1 MNKILA
7 LIIVGAAF
15 NLALIGYLEWRVM
28 PVVDGLIEQAEV
40 RYQGAGLR

>member
-28 PVVDGLIEQAEV
+28 PVVDDLIIQAQQ
-40 RYQGAGLR
+40 RYERIR